1 MAVTSL
7 KGLLGSVTWGGSA
20 IGNIKNWSLTFD
32 VGSNDTT
39 AFGETNTSYVQGL
52 RSASAQISGDLSTD
66 AQQNTILDQVSNAGT
81 LAAASVELIASATAG
96 SKAKWTLSAAQLT
109 NVQVGSE
116 VAGVASFSAS
126 VVASGGAVYS
136 TA

>member
-1 MAVTSL
+1 MATTSL

-20 IGNIKNWSLTFD
+20 IGNIKNWSMTID
-32 VGSNDTT
+32 VGSNDIT
-39 AFGETNTSYVQGL
+39 AFGDTNTYAVQGL
-52 RSASAQISGDLSTD
+52 RNATAQISGDLSTD

-81 LAAASVELIASATAG
+81 LAGASVVLIASATAG
-96 SKAKWTLSAAQLT
+96 SRARWTASNALLT
-109 NVQVGSE
+109 NVQVGDE

-126 VVASGGAVYS
+126 IQASGGFAYS

>member
-1 MAVTSL
+1 MATTSL
-7 KGLLGSVTWGGSA
+7 KGLLGSVTWAGSA
-20 IGNIKNWSLTFD
+20 IGNIKNWSMTVD
-32 VGSNDTT
+32 VASNDTT
-39 AFGETNTSYVQGL
+39 AFGETNTSSVQGL
-52 RSASAQISGDLSTD
+52 RNATAQVSGDLSTD

-81 LAAASVELIASATAG
+81 LAGATVVLIASATAG
-96 SKAKWTLSAAQLT
+96 SKAKWTCTNAQLT

-126 VVASGGAVYS
+126 IQASGGFAYS